1 VYWADSGSLLEA
13 LPLPLGVDADTVCAW
28 GPTIGIRD
36 GARLGVLGLKNSE
49 IGGIQLSEPDDW
61 PAGTRLTRSWRSIA

>member
-1 VYWADSGSLLEA
+1 MERAWSGLN
-13 LPLPLGVDADTVCAW
+13 GY
-28 GPTIGIRD
+28 
-36 GARLGVLGLKNSE
+36 LGVLGLKNSE